1 MEQGFALEPR
11 RYDLSCS
18 ACGHAFPVELVS
30 VVQMTRMPEAR
41 QQILDG
47 TFQAFSCP
55 SCGQATAIESSL
67 VYTDLARGQYVAVE
81 SAAGLSWQAA
91 EMRHQAVF
99 DECFVN
105 APSIARELGRGV
117 RKRVVFGFR
126 ALREKLVLW
135 DAELDD
141 YVIEAVK
148 GDLARELGLAPSE
161 PLLRLARV
169 LPGGH
174 LLFAR
179 FPASQPAG
187 PESQPGAGDEPM
199 RMVLPPAQGYETAPR
214 EHYQRRRDRRGQI
227 AADYPWLHQDWLVDI
242 HDGPAYLYQ

>member
-1 MEQGFALEPR
+1 MSTSR
-11 RYDLSCS
+11 RYHLPCS
-18 ACGHAFPVELVS
+18 ACGQAFPVELVAA
-30 VVQMTRMPEAR
+30 VQMTRMPEAR

-47 TFQAFSCP
+47 TFQVFSCP
-55 SCGQATAIESSL
+55 ACGKPTAIESSL
-67 VYTDLARGQYVAVE
+67 VYTDFARGQYVAVE

-91 EMRHQAVF
+91 QMRHQAVF
-99 DECFVN
+99 EECFVN
-105 APSIARELGRGV
+105 APSIARELGRGI
-117 RKRVVFGFR
+117 RKRLVFGFR

-141 YVIEAVK
+141 HVVEAVK

-161 PLLRLARV
+161 PVFRLARV

-179 FPASQPAG
+179 FPVTG
-187 PESQPGAGDEPM
+187 PESQPGAGDQPV
-199 RMVLPPAQGYETAPR
+199 RMVLPAAEDYETAPR
-214 EHYQRRRDRRGQI
+214 ELYERRRDRRGQI
-227 AADYPWLHQDWLVDI
+227 SADFPWLQQEWLIDI

>member
-1 MEQGFALEPR
+1 MSMFQP
-11 RYDLSCS
+11 YDLTCA
-18 ACGHAFPVELVS
+18 ACGHTFQVDLVAA
-30 VVQMTRMPEAR
+30 VQVTRLPGAR

-47 TFQAFSCP
+47 TFQAFACP
-55 SCGQATAIESSL
+55 SCGQATAVESSL

-105 APSIARELGRGV
+105 APSIARELGRTIH
-117 RKRVVFGFR
+117 KRVVFGFR
-126 ALREKLVLW
+126 ALREKLLLW

-141 YVIEAVK
+141 YVVEAVK
-148 GDLARELGLAPSE
+148 GDLAGELGLGPAE
-161 PLLRLARV
+161 PLFRLARV

-179 FPASQPAG
+179 FPASQPASQ
-187 PESQPGAGDEPM
+187 PPWQPGAAGDQPV
-199 RMVLPPAQGYETAPR
+199 RLVLPAAQGYETAPR
-214 EHYQRRRDRRGQI
+214 DHYQRRRDHRARI
-227 AADYPWLHQDWLVDI
+227 SADFPWLQHEWLVDI